1 MTCAVND
8 CAVVATERRGRL
20 LFCARHAREND
31 ADALCDYD
39 DCDAAGIEA
48 RGAQQFCLQHA
59 AEHDA
64 LMARIETDDLESL
77 RLHLSAARSAMAAWF
92 KDPAWLVYLECTPS
106 GAWALRLERTEQAL
120 ASVTLR
126 VDSDTLALARQLLA
140 AAKAAS

>member
-1 MTCAVND
+1 MTCAVSD

-20 LFCARHAREND
+20 LFCAHHAREND

-39 DCDAAGIEA
+39 DCNAAGIEA

-64 LMARIETDDLESL
+64 LMVRIEADDIDQLS
-77 RLHLSAARSAMAAWF
+77 LHLDAARSAMAAWF
-92 KDPAWLVYLECTPS
+92 KDTAWLVYLEVSPTS
-106 GAWALRLERTEQAL
+106 AWALRLERTDQAL

-126 VDSDTLALARQLLA
+126 VDSDPVALARQLLA